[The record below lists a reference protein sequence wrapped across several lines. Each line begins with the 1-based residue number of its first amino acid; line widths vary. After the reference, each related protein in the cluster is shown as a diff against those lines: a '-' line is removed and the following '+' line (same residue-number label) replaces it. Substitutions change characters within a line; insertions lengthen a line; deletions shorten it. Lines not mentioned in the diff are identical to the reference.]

1 MIETRAPGKLYIAG
15 EYAVVEPGHPA
26 VLVAV
31 DRCITVRLT
40 AGSQMGKVHSTRYG
54 HGPVTWVRDADGQ
67 IVTDRS
73 PYDYVTATISVME
86 KLRAERGLA
95 PRYFDLHIDSEL
107 DDEDGRKFGLGS
119 SAAVTVAVVAALD
132 EFYRMG
138 LSLTERFR
146 IGLLATVEVA
156 PRASGGDVAAS
167 TFGGFVHY
175 TSPDRQELRRLAASA
190 SVEQVLGSA
199 VWQDCRISQL
209 GPLAGLRLL
218 VGWTGSPASTERL
231 VERVQHQAAGSP
243 GRAGGNQSG
252 PDADYQA
259 FLAGARTGVE
269 ELVAAW
275 SREPAVVLRVIGS
288 FRTLLQ
294 GLGRLRG
301 TQIET
306 GQLGALCDL
315 AERCGAAAKPSG
327 AGGGDCGIALM
338 PDGRDPGTLLA
349 RWRQAGILPLGLNPY
364 PAQQETREAS
374 R

>member
-40 AGSQMGKVHSTRYG
+40 EGAEMGRVHSTRYG
-54 HGPVTWVRDADGQ
+54 HGPVTWVRDADGR
-67 IVTDRS
+67 IVVDRN
-73 PYDYVTATISVME
+73 PYDYVTATIAVME
-86 KLRAERGLA
+86 QLRAERGLE

-132 EFYRMG
+132 EFYRMA

-175 TSPDRQELRRLAASA
+175 TSPDRDELARLSASC
-190 SVEQVLGSA
+190 SVEQILRSD
-199 VWQDCRISQL
+199 VWDDCRIEQL
-209 GPLAGLRLL
+209 GPLRGLQLL

-231 VERVQHQAAGSP
+231 VERVHMSQA
-243 GRAGGNQSG
+243 
-252 PDADYQA
+252 DADSHYED
-259 FLAGARTGVE
+259 FLTRARTGVE
-269 ELVAAW
+269 ELVASW
-275 SREPAVVLRVIGS
+275 GREPAAVLRVIGS

-301 TQIET
+301 TRIET
-306 GQLGALCDL
+306 DQLRALCDL
-315 AERCGAAAKPSG
+315 AEASGAAAKPSG

-338 PDGRDPGTLLA
+338 PDGGDAAALRA
-349 RWRQAGILPLGLNPY
+349 AWWSEGILPLDLSPY
-364 PAQQETREAS
+364 PAQADTREVT

>member
-26 VLVAV
+26 ILVAV

-40 AGSQMGKVHSTRYG
+40 EGSRMGRVHSTRYG
-54 HGPVTWVRDADGQ
+54 HGPVTWVRDADGR
-67 IVTDRS
+67 IVVDRS
-73 PYDYVTATISVME
+73 PYDYVTATIAVME
-86 KLRAERGLA
+86 QLRAERGLA

-132 EFYRMG
+132 EFYQMG

-175 TSPDRQELRRLAASA
+175 VSPDRDALRRTAGAQG
-190 SVEQVLGSA
+190 VEGTLGA
-199 VWQDCRISQL
+199 PVWRDCRVAQL
-209 GPLAGLRLL
+209 GPLAGLDLL

-231 VERVQHQAAGSP
+231 VERVHLERVP
-243 GRAGGNQSG
+243 GDRG
-252 PDADYQA
+252 DADAHYEA
-259 FLAGARTGVE
+259 FLAGARTGVD

-275 SREPAVVLRVIGS
+275 SRDPATVLRVIGS

-301 TQIET
+301 TRIET
-306 GQLGALCDL
+306 DQLRALCDL
-315 AERCGAAAKPSG
+315 AEASGAAAKPSG
-327 AGGGDCGIALM
+327 AGGGDCGVALM
-338 PDGRDPGTLLA
+338 PHGGDHDGLLDA
-349 RWRQAGILPLGLNPY
+349 WRSNGILPLDLSPY
-364 PAQQETREAS
+364 PAQREPRGATR
-374 R
+374 